1 MSIVYIGLAIE
12 KKVIISYSPLNFN
25 YTDVVQNTINALK
38 VNEEYKSSMRYKE
51 NSIIYYI
58 HSNYITY
65 ICIELMQG
73 ENSNVHQ
80 DICILQWD
88 THNLW

>member
-51 NSIIYYI
+51 NSIIY
-58 HSNYITY
+58 
-65 ICIELMQG
+65 
-73 ENSNVHQ
+73 
-80 DICILQWD
+80 
-88 THNLW
+88 